1 MLKRLL
7 FCTLI
12 ISPNLSAD
20 PILKTTTS
28 WDGGVFTY
36 PEGQAEVTSIIL
48 RIEEGKTPRF
58 HCHPVPTLGYVL
70 SGSLEVE
77 TREGKKVAIEQGQSV
92 VEVMRTV
99 HRGIATG
106 GDAEIVVFY
115 AGAEGIPV
123 TVFPEDDPEDR
134 YCSP

>member
-1 MLKRLL
+1 MWNKLL
-7 FCTLI
+7 FCALI
-12 ISPNLSAD
+12 ISPALSAE
-20 PILKTTTS
+20 PVLKTTTS
-28 WDGGVFTY
+28 WDGGAIAY
-36 PEGQAEVTSIIL
+36 PEGQAEITSIIL

-77 TREGKKVAIEQGQSV
+77 TTAGKKVALEQGQSV

-115 AGAEGIPV
+115 AGAEGVPA
-123 TVFPEDDPEDR
+123 TVFPEDDPDNR